1 MAGWRLVFPT
11 HAQKARMNGPP
22 GGLGW
27 VREKQI
33 LCEDDRKKSKCDFGA
48 LGRRR
53 TTANVSWWASTM
65 RIPLG
70 QGVNP
75 FRRVRLG
82 GCASPIIKVPL
93 YTSGVQIQRAVRVW
107 LFLPERE

>member
-33 LCEDDRKKSKCDFGA
+33 LCEDDRKKSKFNGGWPSGRCD
-48 LGRRR
+48 
-53 TTANVSWWASTM
+53 
-65 RIPLG
+65 
-70 QGVNP
+70 GVE
-75 FRRVRLG
+75 
-82 GCASPIIKVPL
+82 A
-93 YTSGVQIQRAVRVW
+93 
-107 LFLPERE
+107 